1 MVRPTTAD
9 LEMHPPNPCD
19 VNSIEEAVRRFAV
32 EVYCPF
38 LLSARQ
44 SVKISSL
51 LNVDRIRLSTLLAIR
66 EMLIMNGATMFTSP
80 TLKSLSERLYLSH
93 VFANAIVRNTAKRLH
108 SNAGEGSTFLA
119 DFIQATHN
127 YDARAED
134 FQFALTRADA
144 RSVYVHQGGKQV
156 GPEESIVAKI
166 GYNYARERH
175 PLLRYGG
182 RLHVKESGDVAM
194 GVSGRPLA
202 CAAPTAC
209 AAFYI
214 ESTIGRTA
222 EQGGDDDKETLES
235 FKRLL
240 KNNSKTGSLKT
251 SSDDVITTQHRD

>member
-44 SVKISSL
+44 SVTISSPP
-51 LNVDRIRLSTLLAIR
+51 NVDRIRLSTLLAIR
-66 EMLIMNGATMFTSP
+66 EMLIMNGATLFTSP

-108 SNAGEGSTFLA
+108 ANAGEGSTFFA

-134 FQFALTRADA
+134 FKATHNYDAMAEDFQFALTRADA
-144 RSVYVHQGGKQV
+144 RSVHVHQGGKQV
-156 GPEESIVAKI
+156 GPEESIVVKI
-166 GYNYARERH
+166 G
-175 PLLRYGG
+175 
-182 RLHVKESGDVAM
+182 
-194 GVSGRPLA
+194 
-202 CAAPTAC
+202 
-209 AAFYI
+209 
-214 ESTIGRTA
+214 
-222 EQGGDDDKETLES
+222 
-235 FKRLL
+235 
-240 KNNSKTGSLKT
+240 
-251 SSDDVITTQHRD
+251 